1 MSGINN
7 PPFCAPAGTGGL
19 LPVLSLT
26 GGGGLLAPPMTV
38 PNPTPVLAGGG
49 GLRAA
54 TLTVA
59 NPTVTLTSL

>member
-7 PPFCAPAGTGGL
+7 PPFCAPVGTGGL
-19 LPVLSLT
+19 APILALT
-26 GGGGLLAPPMTV
+26 GGGGLLAPPLTV
-38 PNPTPVLAGGG
+38 PNPALVLAGGG
-49 GLRAA
+49 GLRAT